1 MVSVA
6 TCGAG
11 VDPATVVKLS
21 EAGVRVT
28 CGAAAAVPVQVKA
41 IESWGS
47 GDGKFAPRF
56 AERDP
61 AAAGVQVIAMEQL
74 APAARL
80 GPQLLLWVKEL
91 VLLPKNPKLLID
103 CGTPPVLLRVAV
115 CAALVVPTVRLPKFI
130 VAGVSTGCGP
140 AAWPTPV
147 PVKLMV

>member
-80 GPQLLLWVKEL
+80 GPQLLVSLNEL
-91 VLLPKNPKLLID
+91 ALLPKNTKLLIP

-115 CAALVVPTVRLPKFI
+115 CAALVVPTVRLPKLI

-147 PVKLMV
+147 PVRLMV